1 MRLAISGSLALAACM
16 LALAGSA
23 AAADPPSAQ
32 GAPAATKTATSDNLD
47 KIVCKSEQVV
57 GSRIPGRKVCHTQR
71 DWNQMQEDSRRN
83 TDDSQN
89 RGDQMT
95 PLKGG

>member
-16 LALAGSA
+16 LALAVSA
-23 AAADPPSAQ
+23 TAADPPASQ
-32 GAPAATKTATSDNLD
+32 PAAAKTAASDDLD
-47 KIVCKSEQVV
+47 KIVCKSEQVL

-71 DWNQMQEDSRRN
+71 DWNQMHEDSRRN

-95 PLKGG
+95 PLRGG